1 MGSSPPSS
9 RPHILFYFIPG
20 NPGYI
25 DYYTEFLGSLEERVT
40 AWSGGHIH
48 IHGRDLAG
56 FRDDAP
62 APFTVQSQPY
72 DVEGQIRAVTG
83 YIASLRRTP
92 GGAVSESSD
101 GISANKTGSP
111 PPYDLVIIAGH
122 SVGAYIALEIFHRN
136 QHNNSDSNNTASKQ
150 PLLPRLQAGIL
161 LFPTVTH
168 IAHSRAGR
176 RLARL
181 AAYPPIFSL
190 ALVLARLA
198 LFFLP
203 AWLLRLF
210 CARVM
215 GFSAQAA
222 RVTADDFLKSR
233 GGVRQSL
240 HLGRDEMRVI
250 AEEKWDEALWDVV
263 PPPAG
268 SSSSSSS
275 SASSSS
281 PRRASP
287 KFFFWFGQNDHWV
300 ADDSRDRFIRA
311 REKQV
316 RNGDARI
323 EIDRTGLPHA
333 FCTTAK
339 NSEAV
344 AARTAEWL
352 REVWDAVVPATDRAS
367 DRSTV

>member
-25 DYYTEFLGSLEERVT
+25 DYYTEFLASLQKRVT
-40 AWSGGHIH
+40 PWSDGHIH
-48 IHGRDLAG
+48 VHGRDLAG
-56 FRDDAP
+56 FRDDAH
-62 APFTVQSQPY
+62 AAFTAENPPY
-72 DVEGQIRAVTG
+72 DVEGQIRVVTQ

-92 GGAVSESSD
+92 GGAISEPSEKSS
-101 GISANKTGSP
+101 A
-111 PPYDLVIIAGH
+111 PPYDLVVLAGH
-122 SVGAYIALEIFHRN
+122 SVGAYIALEVFHRN
-136 QHNNSDSNNTASKQ
+136 QHHHHRVDPTSGEQ
-150 PLLPRLQAGIL
+150 PLLPRLHAGIL

-168 IAHSRAGR
+168 IARSRAGR

-181 AAYPPIFSL
+181 AAWPPFVFSL
-190 ALVLARLA
+190 VLLLARTA
-198 LFFLP
+198 LLFLP
-203 AWLLRLF
+203 AWFLRLF

-215 GFSAQAA
+215 GFSPRAA
-222 RVTADDFLKSR
+222 RVTVDDFLKSR
-233 GGVRQSL
+233 GGVWQAL

-263 PPPAG
+263 PPPVG
-268 SSSSSSS
+268 SPSLFFPSSSSSSD
-275 SASSSS
+275 S

-287 KFFFWFGQNDHWV
+287 KFFFLFGHNDHWV

-311 REKQV
+311 REKHVQ
-316 RNGDARI
+316 NGAARV

-344 AARTAEWL
+344 ASRTAEWL
-352 REVWDAVVPATDRAS
+352 REIWDAVVPGN
-367 DRSTV
+367 